1 MNEAQSIITFT
12 DVDFEYTPGS
22 KVLQNINL
30 NVPAG
35 EFACVVGPNGGGKTT
50 LLKLILGVLKPSRGE
65 VKIFGKAP
73 EQALDKI
80 GYVPQQSKFDS
91 NFPVSVLDVVLMGCL
106 DRNFIWGGYSKE
118 QKEKALAAIS
128 EVGIDGST
136 DRSFNDLSG
145 GQRQRVLMARALVAE
160 PLLLLLDEPT
170 SNIDIH
176 GTEQFYNMF
185 EHLNK
190 KYTIIMVSHDIG
202 FVSSRVKSVICIR
215 QTLQVHP
222 VSDLTGETMQSL
234 YGGGVR
240 VIRHDHRCSE
250 GGHTCSHS

>member
-1 MNEAQSIITFT
+1 MNETPSIISFS
-12 DVDFEYTPGS
+12 DVDFEYIPGS

-30 NVPAG
+30 SVSVG

-50 LLKLILGVLKPSRGE
+50 LLKLILGMLKPSKGE
-65 VKIFGKAP
+65 IKIFGKAP
-73 EQALDKI
+73 EKALDKI

-91 NFPVSVLDVVLMGCL
+91 NFPVSVLDVVLMGFL
-106 DRNFIWGGYSKE
+106 DKNFIWGGYSKKH
-118 QKEKALAAIS
+118 KERALAAIN
-128 EVGIDGST
+128 EVGIDGLA

-145 GQRQRVLMARALVAE
+145 GQRQRALMARALVSD
-160 PLLLLLDEPT
+160 PQLLLLDEPT

-222 VSDLTGETMQSL
+222 VSELTGETMQSL
-234 YGGGVR
+234 YGGGVH

-250 GGHTCSHS
+250 GGHSCSHS